1 MINAQEDVNVK
12 ELKSKKNEVP
22 EKQKYNLN
30 NLDDNYQIINQIGL
44 RRGLLNKGIVDVS
57 KVETLLLN
65 EFKKGIICRFT
76 LERP

>member
-1 MINAQEDVNVK
+1 MKVIDYLKANHK
-12 ELKSKKNEVP
+12 EQFV
-22 EKQKYNLN
+22 QKYNLN